1 MQRDHSLTLAT
12 LWETQEEHWGLEK
25 LAREGVRVV
34 AAPLSKSRAVLNV
47 LAALPNK
54 APLQAA
60 YCWQPALAQKLDT
73 LISPKNSKLAF
84 DVVHVEHLR
93 GAQYGLRIRRWWAGH
108 NRQPPIV
115 WDSVDCISLL
125 FRRAAKESKSPFGR
139 WVTRFELG
147 RTERYEGWLAQQFDH
162 VLLTSPADKEA
173 LAALLPSDRPPAT
186 LSVLGNGVDLDY
198 FKPADDMTREQATVV
213 ITGKMSY
220 HANIT
225 MTRFLVEEI
234 MPHVWASR
242 PDVKVIIVGKDPAR
256 EVMTLA
262 QNPAVTVTGTVAD
275 IRPYLQRAT
284 LAVAPVTYGVGIQN
298 KVLEAM
304 ACATPVVATPQVVTA
319 LTAVAGRDLL
329 VAQEPVEFAKAVL
342 ALLQDDT
349 QRGAVGRAG
358 RAYVESH
365 HDWAAITVRLEH
377 IYCRFMNQSRQS
389 RR

>member
-1 MQRDHSLTLAT
+1 
-12 LWETQEEHWGLEK
+12 
-25 LAREGVRVV
+25 
-34 AAPLSKSRAVLNV
+34 
-47 LAALPNK
+47 
-54 APLQAA
+54 
-60 YCWQPALAQKLDT
+60 
-73 LISPKNSKLAF
+73 
-84 DVVHVEHLR
+84 
-93 GAQYGLRIRRWWAGH
+93 
-108 NRQPPIV
+108 
-115 WDSVDCISLL
+115 
-125 FRRAAKESKSPFGR
+125 
-139 WVTRFELG
+139 
-147 RTERYEGWLAQQFDH
+147 
-162 VLLTSPADKEA
+162 
-173 LAALLPSDRPPAT
+173 
-186 LSVLGNGVDLDY
+186 
-198 FKPADDMTREQATVV
+198 
-213 ITGKMSY
+213 MSY

-242 PDVKVIIVGKDPAR
+242 PDVKVTIVGKDPAR

-284 LAVAPVTYGVGIQN
+284 LAAAPVTYGVGIQN

-329 VAQEPVEFAKAVL
+329 VAQEPVEFARAVL

-349 QRGAVGRAG
+349 RREAIGRAG